1 MLLQQLLVAFNG
13 RPATTAAVGAI
24 ADSSDVTTLTKP
36 IVALVAAKSKTAGER
51 TESPACRSQNKHGL
65 NCSSLGRKRVPVSW
79 GAGLIK
85 LCILPDSCTPR
96 HCGMKMQAVTI
107 AVTKLLP
114 SCCCCCCY
122 CCYRHRQTTASP
134 EHAAIREDA
143 SAATTATATRKDA
156 LTL

>member
-1 MLLQQLLVAFNG
+1 MSDSHSPAGTTQVKQLLQQLLVAFNG

-36 IVALVAAKSKTAGER
+36 TVALVAAKSKTAGER

-65 NCSSLGRKRVPVSW
+65 NCSSLGEKRVPVSW

-107 AVTKLLP
+107 AVTKLLLLLLLLLQA
-114 SCCCCCCY
+114 STNN
-122 CCYRHRQTTASP
+122 RQP
-134 EHAAIREDA
+134 
-143 SAATTATATRKDA
+143 
-156 LTL
+156 